1 MQKTF
6 CDDCGCDMSE
16 TVSCHYTLFPHHE
29 KFYIAVKIMNQI
41 PHGKFVD
48 ICRPCAV
55 KLIREQVIFPD
66 EVTLPTPNP

>member
-1 MQKTF
+1 
-6 CDDCGCDMSE
+6 
-16 TVSCHYTLFPHHE
+16 
-29 KFYIAVKIMNQI
+29 MNQI